1 MQMCPSPEFDR
12 VASVTTP
19 VNPTKKYQALI
30 WLVVSLCV
38 SAIAL
43 LYARQI
49 LAPWAEARDAQKG
62 GLQAQMGDI
71 YPRWVGARE
80 LLLYRHNPYGPEVSH
95 EIQMAYYGHI
105 VTDEESR
112 TRVVDEQ
119 RFAYPVYVVFLLAP
133 TIHMD
138 FATVQKW
145 APFVLGAFAGLS
157 VLFCVGLLEWSMPWT
172 MVAALVLFT
181 LSSSQIEQ
189 GIRHQQFALVVGFLL
204 VAGAWCVHKG
214 HLLSGGVL
222 LALATIKPQMV
233 LLPLVWFL
241 IWTLGEWRSRWR
253 LPASFGGTLAL
264 LVIAGEI
271 LLPGW
276 LRDFIAGMAAY
287 RKYFPTTSVLRLLLG
302 DWLGIA
308 VSSVIIVWL
317 LIYGGTRRKV
327 GGDSRNFT
335 LTFAAFLIVTVIT
348 FPLFTPFNQVLLI
361 LPALLVLQE
370 WASVPR
376 LSRLAFVAVICWPW
390 ITSTALLLW
399 KIPVNPANR
408 IPLIPAVAASLLPLL
423 LPVILFTRK
432 SDVLSQVEGA

>member
-1 MQMCPSPEFDR
+1 M
-12 VASVTTP
+12 
-19 VNPTKKYQALI
+19 L
-30 WLVVSLCV
+30 LSLCV
-38 SAIAL
+38 SAVAWF
-43 LYARQI
+43 YAHQI
-49 LAPWAEARDAQKG
+49 LDPWADARDAQKG
-62 GLQAQMGDI
+62 GLKAQMGDI

-105 VTDEESR
+105 VTEEESR

-119 RFAYPVYVVFLLAP
+119 RFVYPVYVVFLLAP

-145 APFVLGAFAGLS
+145 APFVLGALAGLS
-157 VLFCVGLLEWSMPWT
+157 ALFCVGLLEWSLPPT

-181 LSSSQIEQ
+181 LASPQIGQ
-189 GIRHQQFALVVGFLL
+189 GIRHQQFALLVGCLL
-204 VAGAWCVHKG
+204 FAGVWCVHKG
-214 HLLSGGVL
+214 HLITGGVV
-222 LALATIKPQMV
+222 LALSTIKPQMA

-253 LPASFGGTLAL
+253 LLASFGSALAL
-264 LVIAGEI
+264 LVVGGEI

-276 LRDFIAGMAAY
+276 IRDFVAGMAAY

-308 VSSVIIVWL
+308 VSAVIIIWL
-317 LIYGGTRRKV
+317 LIYGWTRRRV
-327 GGDSRNFT
+327 RGESRDFSWA
-335 LTFAAFLIVTVIT
+335 FAAFLMVTVIT

-361 LPALLVLQE
+361 LPTLLVAQE
-370 WASVPR
+370 WASLQK
-376 LSRLAFVAVICWPW
+376 LSRLAFAAVICWPW
-390 ITSTALLLW
+390 ITSLALLLW

-408 IPLIPAVAASLLPLL
+408 IPVIPAIAASLLPLL
-423 LPVILFTRK
+423 LPVVLFMRK
-432 SDVLSQVEGA
+432 RDVLNDIEGV